1 MSELV
6 DVYIGRQPILDKSQ
20 NLYAYELLFR
30 NSENNKADILGGDS
44 ATAQVML
51 NAFGEIGLT
60 EVVGN
65 AKAFVNFTETLL
77 DPKYSAFFPKNHI
90 VIEVLGTVNF
100 NNALMTNLI
109 KLNQAGFKVALD
121 DFVYHPDLKPL
132 RKYASIIKI
141 DTQRIGPK
149 ALPAYIESFRETGV
163 KLLAEKVESLDQYE
177 FCRNLGFDYFQ
188 GYFFAKP
195 RIIQGKRL
203 PMNQIHVLSVM
214 DKVYQPDIDM
224 RHLSEMIAEDVS
236 MSQKLL
242 KYASTTLG
250 QNRMVTSIHDAVMQ
264 FGLERLQS
272 WVSMIA
278 LSGVEDKPVELFK
291 TALTRAK
298 FCELVGQ
305 GNRDFTPETYFTVG
319 LFSCLDAVMGQEME
333 VLLKQIHMSPP
344 ITMAIL
350 NRAGI
355 LGETLDMAIAMEQG
369 RTDFE
374 PPQGKTPIEISGLY
388 VRAMKEAQA
397 VHF

>member
-319 LFSCLDAVMGQEME
+319 LFSCLDAVMGQEMG